1 MDKVTPNM
9 ESRAIGEKTE
19 KERKK
24 SEQERTRASNMK
36 TLASCLVPTGITHTH
51 TLSKRRGE
59 SKHGDMNACV
69 C

>member
-1 MDKVTPNM
+1 MDKVTPIM

-36 TLASCLVPTGITHTH
+36 TLASCLVPTGITHT
-51 TLSKRRGE
+51 LSKRRGE